1 MKRKVL
7 VIAIAVVAFAGAL
20 MFALYPIVSTA
31 YSEKHQS
38 QIHTEHQAAVQEADN
53 EALTLSW
60 EEAIAYN
67 EILWSRVYTDNE
79 FSKETLRDA
88 SKDYWAQLNPGEN
101 GIMGYVRIPKIEVML
116 PIYHGTDVGV
126 LEQGVGHLLGTSLP
140 VGGDSTHTVLTAHSG
155 MASQKMFSDLPQ
167 MEVGDVFYIEVLD
180 QVLAYQV
187 DQIATVLP
195 HETEHLKIEEAQ
207 DRCTL
212 VTCTPFGINTH
223 RLLVRGTR
231 IPYEEEQMILIQEE
245 RQLPHVSTWEGA
257 YIKGVLLGGAIAT
270 ALLLV
275 VLVIGI
281 YRRHRREKN

>member
-1 MKRKVL
+1 
-7 VIAIAVVAFAGAL
+7 
-20 MFALYPIVSTA
+20 
-31 YSEKHQS
+31 
-38 QIHTEHQAAVQEADN
+38 VQEADN

-88 SKDYWAQLNPGEN
+88 AKDYWAQLNPGEN
-101 GIMGYVRIPKIEVML
+101 GIIGYVRIPKIEVML

-207 DRCTL
+207 DHCTL

-257 YIKGVLLGGAIAT
+257 YIKGVLLGGAIA
-270 ALLLV
+270 AVLLLV

>member
-88 SKDYWAQLNPGEN
+88 SKDYWARLNPGEN

-207 DRCTL
+207 DHCTL

-257 YIKGVLLGGAIAT
+257 YIKGVLLGGAIAA

-275 VLVIGI
+275 VLVIGT
-281 YRRHRREKN
+281 YRRHRHEKN